1 MAAPTVEINL
11 GYIINIVAFGGLGFF
26 LKTWINGVDKKIGE
40 KVDERICAERRAIE
54 EKVSD
59 GIKES
64 CTKCREKI
72 DKEIMP
78 HIHRGGRRMEDRLL
92 PPFDMIRRNDLEK

>member
-1 MAAPTVEINL
+1 MAAPTVEVNI

-59 GIKES
+59 GIKAN
-64 CTKCREKI
+64 CILCRKTI
-72 DKEIMP
+72 DEVILP
-78 HIHRGGRRMEDRLL
+78 HIHRDDRRVQESSPQPYKMKRFTD
-92 PPFDMIRRNDLEK
+92 FEK